1 MSNLANGIF
10 ANWICLR
17 TKRQFKWILWYKIL
31 LYVIYRTP
39 YDNENAIADEQIVWG
54 TTFEFYLK

>member
-1 MSNLANGIF
+1 MDFMVQNPAVCHT
-10 ANWICLR
+10 A
-17 TKRQFKWILWYKIL
+17 
-31 LYVIYRTP
+31 